1 MNGGDDE
8 HAIKF
13 QYFYLRLPPLQRGLK
28 LMTRFLR
35 LPQVVERVGL
45 CPMTLW
51 RRERQ
56 NPPTFPRRVRLG
68 ANSVAWVE
76 EEIEEWCRARAE
88 ERDAKG
94 AATSPSATRKEMAEG

>member
-1 MNGGDDE
+1 
-8 HAIKF
+8 
-13 QYFYLRLPPLQRGLK
+13 
-28 LMTRFLR
+28 MTRFLR